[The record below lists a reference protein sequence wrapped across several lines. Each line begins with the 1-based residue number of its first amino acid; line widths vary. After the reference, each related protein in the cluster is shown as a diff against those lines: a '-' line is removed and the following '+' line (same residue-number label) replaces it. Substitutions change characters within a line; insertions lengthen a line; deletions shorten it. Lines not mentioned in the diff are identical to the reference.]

1 MQFIDNFD
9 LRYPGLSHAEVAA
22 QNSSSFRSVVL
33 PTGNVSD
40 AEPVQAF
47 VDGSRWIA
55 RCPNP
60 VCGGAERVNFETGVF
75 FCCECRNAA
84 VGHDYI
90 RVAFPA
96 RKTRDLIEGV
106 LLRRPDWR
114 FRAWLPGET
123 VNDLKAQNLANGIV

>member
-1 MQFIDNFD
+1 MEFIDTFD

-22 QNSSSFRSVVL
+22 QNPSSFRSVIL
-33 PTGNVSD
+33 PNGNISD
-40 AEPVQAF
+40 ANPVQAF

-60 VCGGAERVNFETGVF
+60 VCGGAERVSFDRPVF
-75 FCCECRNAA
+75 FCCECRNTL

-90 RVAFPA
+90 KVAFPTQKQ
-96 RKTRDLIEGV
+96 RGLIEAE

-114 FRAWLPGET
+114 VRAWLPGET
-123 VNDLKAQNLANGIV
+123 VADLKAQNIENGIV